1 MTDPVSSAN
10 GAKVQPPSKPPVPQ
24 TTIEKTRLAA
34 TQALDTVRD
43 SARDAGDRTAAAID
57 ANPLPV
63 LIGGVVIGALAGA
76 LVPRSR
82 REAELL
88 APVGRKL
95 RATTNDAVQSAKTT
109 GLAEL
114 GALGL
119 SKGALS
125 EQGGKLV
132 GGILTALVTAGT
144 AAMTASR
151 EAKANAGPGA
161 E

>member
-1 MTDPVSSAN
+1 MTDPVAPAN
-10 GAKVQPPSKPPVPQ
+10 GTKNKVQAQPEPPK

-34 TQALDTVRD
+34 THALDTARD
-43 SARDAGDRTAAAID
+43 SARDAADRTAKAID
-57 ANPLPV
+57 ANPLPALV
-63 LIGGVVIGALAGA
+63 GGVVIGALAGA

-95 RATTNDAVQSAKTT
+95 RATTTDAVQSAKTT

-132 GGILTALVTAGT
+132 GGILTALATAGS
-144 AAMTASR
+144 AAITASR
-151 EAKANAGPGA
+151 EAKAKA
-161 E
+161 EISAE

>member
-1 MTDPVSSAN
+1 MTDPVSSTH
-10 GAKVQPPSKPPVPQ
+10 GAKAQGKAPAPQ
-24 TTIEKTRLAA
+24 STIEKTKLAA
-34 TQALDTVRD
+34 THALDT
-43 SARDAGDRTAAAID
+43 ARDGARDVADRTAQVID
-57 ANPLPV
+57 SNPLPV
-63 LIGGVVIGALAGA
+63 LIGGVVIGAIAGA

-88 APVGRKL
+88 APVGRRL
-95 RATTNDAVQSAKTT
+95 RATTTDAVQSAKTT

-144 AAMTASR
+144 AAVTASR
-151 EAKANAGPGA
+151 EANAKKEAA

>member
-1 MTDPVSSAN
+1 MTDPVASSAN
-10 GAKVQPPSKPPVPQ
+10 GANGAKAKPPVPQ

-34 TQALDTVRD
+34 TNALDTARD
-43 SARDAGDRTAAAID
+43 SARDAADRTAKAID
-57 ANPLPV
+57 ANPLPA
-63 LIGGVVIGALAGA
+63 LIGGIVVGAVAGA
-76 LVPRSR
+76 LVPRGR

-88 APVGRKL
+88 VPVGRKL
-95 RATTNDAVQSAKTT
+95 RATTSDAVQSAKTT

-132 GGILTALVTAGT
+132 GGILTALVTAGS

-151 EAKANAGPGA
+151 EAKDKAAASA